1 MLYFT
6 DNWPPTAVYTGRFI
20 FVAEAQES
28 EAEGRL
34 RRSKESGFSVRC
46 KVPNSDRVQPAF
58 DEEYRH
64 ARLYLRSYTGLL
76 LSGLRYAT
84 RVLRMLSKWD
94 RLVNYY
100 YDLRTLFYVTAYLPH
115 ELAVA
120 SEPSDEA
127 LRRKLVKVCD
137 YKALKL
143 WIRAGR
149 RWYVATVIL
158 LSPILCLLGFV
169 MGRNPTIIVVELRDN
184 RIIHHNRALEGIVNR
199 AMGHIDSSRMSCLQ
213 RALNRL
219 LNSIRIEGWIKED
232 LDMDWKWLQLKITS
246 ERRLWPLFQKEI
258 ASVTKLRHV
267 PQDYGTF
274 MRDLS
279 VFVLAWIQGSTVSD
293 FTKILP
299 VLRSIEYSAERKLPE
314 WTYQDP
320 IFRQLVNFFYL
331 HGN

>member
-1 MLYFT
+1 
-6 DNWPPTAVYTGRFI
+6 
-20 FVAEAQES
+20 
-28 EAEGRL
+28 
-34 RRSKESGFSVRC
+34 
-46 KVPNSDRVQPAF
+46 
-58 DEEYRH
+58 
-64 ARLYLRSYTGLL
+64 
-76 LSGLRYAT
+76 
-84 RVLRMLSKWD
+84 
-94 RLVNYY
+94 
-100 YDLRTLFYVTAYLPH
+100 
-115 ELAVA
+115 
-120 SEPSDEA
+120 
-127 LRRKLVKVCD
+127 
-137 YKALKL
+137 
-143 WIRAGR
+143 
-149 RWYVATVIL
+149 
-158 LSPILCLLGFV
+158 
-169 MGRNPTIIVVELRDN
+169 
-184 RIIHHNRALEGIVNR
+184 
-199 AMGHIDSSRMSCLQ
+199 MGHIDSSRMSCLQ